1 MSEREQHGNKWK
13 QKKQKSDK
21 KEKEKRN
28 EMIQILANSNK
39 EKIKSMEKRDT

>member
-13 QKKQKSDK
+13 QKKQKSEK

-28 EMIQILANSNK
+28 EMIDSS
-39 EKIKSMEKRDT
+39 EIK

>member
-13 QKKQKSDK
+13 QKKQKSEK

-28 EMIQILANSNK
+28 EMK
-39 EKIKSMEKRDT
+39 